1 VHFERPNIQTERQYK
16 VECWYGHSDEY
27 AAGFSYVARR
37 AGDCAMTDAEGV
49 QTLLAP
55 ARHLANVRRA
65 LLVLGFAA
73 LFTASPALPF
83 VEIDADTARRVGA
96 GEIIVTV
103 SAAPEGGGQVS
114 AVLDVPTSKRRLWEV
129 MLDCQRSVRIV
140 ENLKSCTVTSSD
152 PSGHWDVREHVVA
165 WGWFALTVRTV
176 FRSDYAAYDSI
187 RFSKVGGDLK
197 SLRGAWRL
205 EMVDGDRRTRLHYEA
220 VVDPGVPVPGFIV
233 RSAIEA
239 DARKTLSALRKEA
252 SGK

>member
-1 VHFERPNIQTERQYK
+1 VSP
-16 VECWYGHSDEY
+16 D
-27 AAGFSYVARR
+27 VARSGSD
-37 AGDCAMTDAEGV
+37 AGDRAMMEAASV
-49 QTLLAP
+49 RTLLAT
-55 ARHLANVRRA
+55 AWRLAKTSRT
-65 LLVLGFAA
+65 LLVLCIAA
-73 LFTASPALPF
+73 LVTSNSALPY
-83 VEIDADTARRVGA
+83 VEIDADTARHLGA
-96 GEIIVTV
+96 GEVIVTV
-103 SAAPEGGGQVS
+103 SAAPDGGGQVS
-114 AVLDVPTSKRRLWEV
+114 AVLDVPTSRRRLWDV

-152 PSGHWDVREHVVA
+152 PGGRWDVREHVVA
-165 WGWFALTVRTV
+165 WGWLALTVRSV
-176 FRSDYAAYDSI
+176 FRSDYAAYESI

-205 EMVDGDRRTRLHYEA
+205 ETVDGDRRTRLHYEA